1 MSKAAIYTTYTTNV
15 SGATVAAGGIVPVG
29 GTTRRYGCNIKQD
42 GNTITL
48 CGQGYYLVN
57 VSATLA
63 PSEAGT
69 VTLTAQ
75 KDGVPIIGAIGAET
89 VAASG
94 TANIHLTAIVRN
106 ACGCDSSILSLLLG
120 GVAAVVSNVAV
131 TVVKL

>member
-1 MSKAAIYTTYTTNV
+1 MSKAAIYTTNV

-42 GNTITL
+42 GNIITL

-69 VTLTAQ
+69 VT
-75 KDGVPIIGAIGAET
+75 
-89 VAASG
+89 
-94 TANIHLTAIVRN
+94 
-106 ACGCDSSILSLLLG
+106 
-120 GVAAVVSNVAV
+120 V
-131 TVVKL
+131 TVQ